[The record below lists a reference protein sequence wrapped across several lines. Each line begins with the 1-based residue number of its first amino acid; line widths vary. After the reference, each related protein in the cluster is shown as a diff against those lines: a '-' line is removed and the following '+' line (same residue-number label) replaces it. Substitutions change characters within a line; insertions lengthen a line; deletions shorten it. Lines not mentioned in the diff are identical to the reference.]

1 MKNKVWEVLIDKEAN
16 RANHVG
22 RQLEKIQSQYQHL
35 CDRMSY
41 IEGLVLEYSSSA
53 AGSAMQRST
62 YQLQLYRMREKLG
75 EEAQLLS
82 VKIGE
87 IKLSLA
93 AHQGE
98 IKKFE
103 KMRVLAEERRQEK
116 EQRAQSR
123 QDDETST
130 MQFNFQRRGY

>member
-22 RQLEKIQSQYQHL
+22 RQLEKIQGQYQHL

>member
-1 MKNKVWEVLIDKEAN
+1 MKNKVWEILIDKEAN
-16 RANHVG
+16 RANHAG
-22 RQLEKIQSQYQHL
+22 RQLEKIQRQYQHL

-53 AGSAMQRST
+53 TGSAMQRSA

-103 KMRVLAEERRQEK
+103 KMRALTEERRQEK